1 MAKDYKDTLNMPRT
15 DFPMRGRLPRREPLF
30 QRKWEEKG
38 IFKRLKE
45 REAPL
50 FILHDGPPYSNGHIH
65 IGHAL
70 NKALKDFVVR
80 YKALRGYRVSFVL
93 GWDNHGMP
101 IEKAV
106 LDGKKTLKRLKN
118 LLKEKVSDEIKGM
131 VEDVISSVI
140 KAIKAKEERGFEDP
154 EVKRLIREA
163 SRKYAA
169 LWVEVQKEEFK
180 RLGVLTDWEDIYL
193 TMDPEIEAK
202 ETEVLAKFTEE
213 GYIYRGYMPLP
224 WSRES
229 QSALAMAEIEYY
241 EKESPSLWFLAKSL
255 DNDYYILV
263 WTTTP
268 WTLFGNRA
276 FAFSPGMEYVLFR
289 LPDGRTVV
297 FSAEALDRIRE
308 TLGWEGEVVGR
319 KKGTEFEGEKFQHPL
334 FKDRVSPG
342 ILADF
347 VSAEEGSGIVHIA
360 PGHGKEDYEIGKVY
374 GLKVFS
380 PVDERGNFTKEAD
393 EQTAH
398 PLNVAGLSI
407 EEGGERAIGRL
418 KELGTF
424 VKLGKI
430 RHSYPHD
437 WRYKKPLIFRATS
450 QWFLSLD
457 HKDLRERALKAI
469 LNDVKW
475 YPPESINRIYA
486 SVKER
491 PDWVLSRQ
499 RAWGVF
505 IPAVVCNNCG
515 WETLLPE
522 VMYRL
527 AEDIRAGNSDAWIT
541 EPLDRYLPE
550 GFKCEECGGV
560 DFSKKYDILD
570 VWFDSGSTC
579 ITVLKGRNIGYPSD
593 VYLEGWDQH
602 RGWFNASLMVGMA
615 HEDRPPY
622 RTVITHGFVLDEQGR
637 AMSKSLGNVVPPS
650 YVIEKYG
657 ADVLRLWV
665 ASVEYTQDVRIGEEI
680 LKRIVDA
687 YRKIRNTFRY
697 LLSNLYDF
705 TAPADVMDVNDM
717 LPVDRYALSRLHD
730 VSTKAKE
737 YYDAYEFNRLYRL
750 LYNYVVELSS
760 FYFESLK
767 DRLYT
772 WAPQG
777 RGRRSAQTALYY
789 ILRELLLAFSPI
801 IPHTTEEAWEYVP
814 IKNKPESI
822 ALALWEDLPKEF
834 KDPELERDFS
844 TLVAMREEVYPALEV
859 LRRDRKLIGQ
869 NLDARV
875 EVKPKGEYGRL
886 LERYLPYLNEL
897 FGVSQF
903 VITDEPAGDE
913 RVEGEYGIWAVSHAK
928 GNKCP
933 RCWMWWEDLPE
944 GEVCPKCKAALEG
957 RDYVT

>member
-15 DFPMRGRLPRREPLF
+15 DFPMRGRLPQREPLF
-30 QRKWEEKG
+30 QRKWEERG
-38 IFKRLKE
+38 IFKRIKE
-45 REAPL
+45 RKAPL

-65 IGHAL
+65 LGHAL
-70 NKALKDFVVR
+70 NKTLKDFVVR
-80 YKALRGYRVSFVL
+80 YKALRGFRVSFVL

-106 LDGKKTLKRLKN
+106 LEDDERLNDLRRIKKDLPKELKKKIED
-118 LLKEKVSDEIKGM
+118 LLYM
-131 VEDVISSVI
+131 VKRTRKLV
-140 KAIKAKEERGFEDP
+140 AERGLKDL
-154 EVKRLIREA
+154 EVKRWIRET
-163 SRKYAA
+163 SRRYAEV
-169 LWVEVQKEEFK
+169 WVEIQKAEFK

-193 TMDPEIEAK
+193 TMDPQIEAR
-202 ETEVLAKFTEE
+202 ETEVLARFTEE

-229 QSALAMAEIEYY
+229 QSALAMAEIEYR

-276 FAFSPGMEYVLFR
+276 FAFSPHMEYVLFR
-289 LPDGRTVV
+289 LPDGKVVV
-297 FSAEALDRIRE
+297 FSADAAERITE
-308 TLGWEGEVVGR
+308 SLGWEGEEVGR
-319 KKGTEFEGEKFQHPL
+319 KRGSEFENEQFSHPL
-334 FKDRVSPG
+334 FPDRASPG

-347 VSAEEGSGIVHIA
+347 VAADEGSGIVHIA
-360 PGHGKEDYEIGKVY
+360 PGHGKEDYEVGRLY
-374 GLKVFS
+374 GLEVFS
-380 PVDERGNFTKEAD
+380 PVDEVGNFTKEAD
-393 EQTAH
+393 EQTSH

-407 EEGGERAIGRL
+407 EEGGERAIERL
-418 KELGTF
+418 KERGTF

-457 HKDLRERALKAI
+457 HKDLRRRALRAI
-469 LNDVKW
+469 KEDVRW
-475 YPPESINRIYA
+475 HPPESINRIYA

-505 IPAVVCNNCG
+505 IPSLVCRSCG
-515 WETLLPE
+515 WEGLVPE
-522 VMYRL
+522 VMRSL
-527 AEDIRAGNSDAWIT
+527 AEDIRSGNSDAWLT
-541 EPLDRYLPE
+541 EPLQKYLPE
-550 GFKCEECGGV
+550 GFTCPECGSS
-560 DFSKKYDILD
+560 DLDKRYDILD

-579 ITVLKGRNIGYPSD
+579 ITVLKGRNIGYPAD

-622 RTVITHGFVLDEQGR
+622 REVITHGFVLDEQGR
-637 AMSKSLGNVVPPS
+637 AMSKSLGNVIPPS
-650 YVIEKYG
+650 YVIDKYG

-665 ASVEYTQDVRIGEEI
+665 ASVEYTQDVRIGDEI
-680 LKRIVDA
+680 LKRVVDA

-705 TAPADVMDVNDM
+705 TAPLPHSDM
-717 LPVDRYALSRLHD
+717 LPMDRWALSRLYD
-730 VSTKAKE
+730 VSREAKDL
-737 YYDAYEFNRLYRL
+737 YDRYEFNRLYRL
-750 LYNYVVELSS
+750 LYNYVVELSA
-760 FYFESLK
+760 FYFEALK

-772 WAPQG
+772 WAPAG
-777 RGRRSAQTALYY
+777 RGRRSAQTALYH
-789 ILRELLLAFSPI
+789 ILRELTLAFSPI
-801 IPHTTEEAWEYVP
+801 IPHTTEEVWEHSP
-814 IKNKPESI
+814 FRDEAESV
-822 ALALWEDLPKEF
+822 ALAIWEDLPEEF
-834 KDPELERDFS
+834 KDPALEADFS
-844 TLVAMREEVYPALEV
+844 AFWRMREEVYPALEV
-859 LRRDRKLIGQ
+859 LRRDRRIIGQ
-869 NLDARV
+869 NLDARI
-875 EVKPKGEYGRL
+875 ELRPKEEYRELLGRYSA
-886 LERYLPYLNEL
+886 YLPEI

-903 VITDEPAGDE
+903 VITDEPKGDE
-913 RVEGEYGIWAVSHAK
+913 MVDGEFGLWTVGHAK

-933 RCWMWWEDLPE
+933 RCWMWWEELEE
-944 GEVCPKCKAALEG
+944 GEICPKCKAALAGEDLL
-957 RDYVT
+957 R

>member
-15 DFPMRGRLPRREPLF
+15 DFPMRGRLPKREPLF
-30 QRKWEEKG
+30 QRKWEEKRV
-38 IFKRLKE
+38 FKRIKE
-45 REAPL
+45 RKAPI

-65 IGHAL
+65 LGHAL
-70 NKALKDFVVR
+70 NKTLKDFLIR
-80 YKALRGYRVSFVL
+80 YKALRGYRISFVL

-106 LDGKKTLKRLKN
+106 LEDNDRLKE
-118 LLKEKVSDEIKGM
+118 LKKLKGEVSEELRKKIDEVLALIERTRKTMLEKGLQDL
-131 VEDVISSVI
+131 
-140 KAIKAKEERGFEDP
+140 

-163 SRKYAA
+163 SRGYAQI
-169 LWVEVQKEEFK
+169 WVEVQKAEFK

-193 TMDPEIEAK
+193 TMDPKVEAK
-202 ETEVLAKFTEE
+202 ETEVLARFVRE

-255 DNDYYILV
+255 DNGYYILV

-276 FAFSPGMEYVLFR
+276 FAFSPTMEYILFR
-289 LPDGRTVV
+289 LNDGRTVV
-297 FSAEALDRIRE
+297 FSAEALERIKE
-308 TLGWEGEVVGR
+308 TLGWEGEIIGR
-319 KKGTEFEGEKFQHPL
+319 KRGKEFEGEKFQHPL
-334 FKDRVSPG
+334 FKDRISPG

-360 PGHGKEDYEIGKVY
+360 PGHGKEDYEVGRIY
-374 GLKVFS
+374 GLEVFS
-380 PVDERGNFTKEAD
+380 PVDERGNFTEEAD
-393 EQTAH
+393 EQTVY

-407 EEGGERAIGRL
+407 EKGGERAIERL
-418 KELGTF
+418 KKLGTF
-424 VKLGKI
+424 VKLGKMY
-430 RHSYPHD
+430 HSYPHD

-457 HKDLRERALKAI
+457 HKNLRQRALRAI
-469 LNDVKW
+469 KEDVKW
-475 YPPESINRIYA
+475 HPPESINRIYA

-505 IPAVVCNNCG
+505 IPAVKCENCG
-515 WETLLPE
+515 WETLVPE
-522 VMYRL
+522 VMHRL
-527 AEDIRAGNSDAWIT
+527 AEDIRAGNSDAWLT
-541 EPLDRYLPE
+541 EPLERYLPE
-550 GFKCEECGGV
+550 GFKCGKCGSTS
-560 DFSKKYDILD
+560 FTKRYDILD

-579 ITVLKGRNIGYPSD
+579 ITILKGRNIGYPSD

-615 HEDRPPY
+615 HEDRAPY
-622 RTVITHGFVLDEQGR
+622 RVVITHGFVLDEQGR
-637 AMSKSLGNVVPPS
+637 AMSKSLGNVIPPS
-650 YVIEKYG
+650 YVINKYG

-665 ASVEYTQDVRIGEEI
+665 ASVEYTQDVRIGDEI

-705 TAPADVMDVNDM
+705 TQSLDHENLLPMD
-717 LPVDRYALSRLHD
+717 RWALSRLYV
-730 VSTKAKE
+730 VSQEAKKF
-737 YYDAYEFNRLYRL
+737 YDSYEFNRLYRL
-750 LYNYVVELSS
+750 LYNYVIELSA
-760 FYFESLK
+760 FYFEALK

-772 WAPQG
+772 WSPSG
-777 RGRRSAQTALYY
+777 RGRRSAQTALYH

-801 IPHTTEEAWEYVP
+801 IPHTTEEVWEHSP
-814 IKNKPESI
+814 FKDEAESV
-822 ALALWEDLPKEF
+822 ALAIWENLPDIFYDEK
-834 KDPELERDFS
+834 LEEDFNI
-844 TLVAMREEVYPALEV
+844 LLAMRDEVYPALEM
-859 LRRDRKLIGQ
+859 LRRERKIIGQ
-869 NLDARV
+869 NLDARI
-875 EVKPKGEYGRL
+875 EFAPKNEYESL
-886 LERYLPYLNEL
+886 ILKYEPYLQEI

-903 VITDEPAGDE
+903 LLAEEPKGDE
-913 RVEGEYGIWAVSHAK
+913 TVEGSFGRWAVSHAK
-928 GNKCP
+928 GSKCP
-933 RCWMWWEDLPE
+933 RCWMWWENLSE
-944 GEVCPKCKAALEG
+944 GEICPKCKAALSGEDALG
-957 RDYVT
+957 L